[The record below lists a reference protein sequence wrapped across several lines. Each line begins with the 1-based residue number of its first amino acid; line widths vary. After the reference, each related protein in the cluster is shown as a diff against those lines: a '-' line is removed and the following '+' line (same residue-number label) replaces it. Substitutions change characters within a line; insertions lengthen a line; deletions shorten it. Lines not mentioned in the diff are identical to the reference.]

1 MDIIKTINRIIAER
15 GLKKQS
21 VAREIGITPQ
31 QFSDMLARRRII
43 KVEDISALCDALDIS
58 PNELFE
64 YKKGAWENA
73 RECKQ
78 LFSFY
83 GQKEKA
89 LPPEQKEKNKV
100 KKVHKNKYS
109 NIWLITGKECERI
122 WMYMKKRKDTE
133 RKYAFS

>member
-64 YKKGAWENA
+64 YKKGA
-73 RECKQ
+73 
-78 LFSFY
+78 
-83 GQKEKA
+83 
-89 LPPEQKEKNKV
+89 
-100 KKVHKNKYS
+100 
-109 NIWLITGKECERI
+109 
-122 WMYMKKRKDTE
+122 
-133 RKYAFS
+133 